1 MAPFDDVIPR
11 IPGAVPTQNELDA
24 ATSRARPMRAC
35 APASPLREVARLE
48 LYLRPVR
55 RALGGA
61 APGVGVRRERAG
73 VRELLVGDDALERRE
88 PVAGGRRTPIGDAG
102 GAGAPA
108 PPPPRPGPPP
118 PGGQPPPGGGGPR

>member
-48 LYLRPVR
+48 LYRRPVR

-61 APGVGVRRERAG
+61 APGVRGRRERAG
-73 VRELLVGDDALERRE
+73 VGELLAGHDALDRGE
-88 PVAGGRRTPIGDAG
+88 PVAVVRRTRIGIAG
-102 GAGAPA
+102 G
-108 PPPPRPGPPP
+108 
-118 PGGQPPPGGGGPR
+118 